1 VSYDCFCDYDPPVF
15 YNRTTPKARK
25 PHQCYECGGAILK
38 GETYESVTGKWDY
51 VDTFKTCE
59 RCVDLRTWVTNS
71 VPCVCWAHGNLHD
84 DLRETV
90 REASYR
96 AGDEV
101 TGLWFGF
108 LRRMVAID
116 KFNAARKA
124 AALPP
129 ADHQPTEKTEAS
141 QS

>member
-1 VSYDCFCDYDPPVF
+1 MSYDCFCDYDAPAF

-25 PHQCYECGGAILK
+25 AHKCYECGGPILP

-59 RCVDLRTWVTNS
+59 HCVNLRTWVKNN
-71 VPCVCWAHGNLHD
+71 VPCVCWAHGNLHE

-90 REASYR
+90 NEAWYR
-96 AGDEV
+96 AGAEAA
-101 TGLWFGF
+101 GLRFGF

-116 KFNAARKA
+116 KFNAARTPQ
-124 AALPP
+124 L
-129 ADHQPTEKTEAS
+129 TS
-141 QS
+141 NQSNCK